1 MRALIPVL
9 ALAALVATGCERR
22 DSLNNLPDSNGHA
35 GGPGASNSG
44 STWQKVPRNGEQV
57 YTVAQGDT
65 LTSVAQKFG
74 TTVEWLIER
83 NDFRAHGEFKPGK
96 TIIVPRK

>member
-1 MRALIPVL
+1 MRVILPVL
-9 ALAALVATGCERR
+9 AVAALVATGCERR
-22 DSLNNLPDSNGHA
+22 DSLNNLPERYGHA
-35 GGPGASNSG
+35 GGSGSGNSG
-44 STWQKVPRNGEQV
+44 SSWQKVPRADEQV

-74 TTVEWLIER
+74 TTVEDLIKR
-83 NDFRAHGEFKPGK
+83 NDFRSHSEFKAGK